1 MKEIK
6 TLQDLL
12 SYIASCPHEDRMRP
26 LLVASPDFMHID
38 GVVELQLGICIGK
51 ASEFGFFGARSPIDN
66 KYHDDDIVLYVNE
79 NPFDYDGAIS
89 YRYVFDELNNMYSEV
104 PVYSRL
110 GKTPEESQLNPNYDK
125 DTGREVFEMSN
136 ERDKEI
142 RGEVK

>member
-89 YRYVFDELNNMYSEV
+89 YRYVFDELNNMYSDSSGFTAASERLQRNRNSTRTTIRTLAAKC
-104 PVYSRL
+104 SRCP
-110 GKTPEESQLNPNYDK
+110 T
-125 DTGREVFEMSN
+125 REIKRFE
-136 ERDKEI
+136 
-142 RGEVK
+142 GVK